1 MTDPLTDLLARKA
14 VVVADGAM
22 GTSLFALGLETG
34 ASPELWNLE
43 LPERVQA
50 VHQSFVDAGADLI
63 LTNSF
68 GGNRHRLRLHG
79 AHEHVGELNRAA
91 ARLARAVAERAGR
104 PALVAG
110 SMGPTGEIFAP
121 IGALAREAGE
131 AAFAE
136 QAEALAAGG
145 CDLLWIETI
154 SAVEELAAAVA
165 GAAQTGLPVVA
176 TMTFDTHGR
185 TMMGVST
192 EAAMR
197 LRDGLAA
204 RPVAFGANCGI
215 GPAQLVDSVLGLA
228 AAAAP
233 DDVIVAKGNCGVPHY
248 HDGQI
253 HYDGTPAIMAA
264 YACLARDAGARV
276 IGGCCGTT
284 AAHIRAMA
292 EALASRPP
300 GPTPERATIEAL
312 LGPIATPS
320 TSRAATARERRPRRR
335 RA

>member
-1 MTDPLTDLLARKA
+1 MSDPLTDLLARQA
-14 VVVADGAM
+14 VAIADGAM
-22 GTSLFALGLETG
+22 GTSLFARGLETG

-43 LPERVQA
+43 HPERVQA

-68 GGNRHRLRLHG
+68 GGNRHRLGLHG
-79 AHEHVGELNRAA
+79 GQERVGELNQAA
-91 ARLARAVAERAGR
+91 ARLARAVADAAGR
-104 PALVAG
+104 RVLVAG

-121 IGALAREAGE
+121 IGALAREAGA

-154 SAVEELAAAVA
+154 SAVEELEAAVA
-165 GAAQTGLPVVA
+165 GAAPTGLPVVA

-185 TMMGVST
+185 TMMGVT
-192 EAAMR
+192 TQAAMR
-197 LRDGLAA
+197 LRDELAV

-228 AAAAP
+228 GVAAP

-284 AAHIRAMA
+284 AAHVRAMA
-292 EALASRPP
+292 EALAGRPR
-300 GPTPERATIEAL
+300 GPVPDRAAIEAA
-312 LGPIATPS
+312 LGPIAAPPADAVT
-320 TSRAATARERRPRRR
+320 RRERRPRRR
-335 RA
+335 G